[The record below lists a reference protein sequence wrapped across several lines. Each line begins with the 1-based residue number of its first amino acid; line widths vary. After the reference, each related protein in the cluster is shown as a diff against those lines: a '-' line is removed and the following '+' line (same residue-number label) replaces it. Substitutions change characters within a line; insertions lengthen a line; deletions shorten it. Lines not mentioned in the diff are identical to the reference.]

1 MRISILIIGTV
12 ISLAG
17 LTFWLQG
24 LAVVGPPSSFM
35 YKNPEWITNGMYIFA
50 FGIIVVII
58 GTIIGRSK
66 VSF

>member
-24 LAVVGPPSSFM
+24 LAIVGPPSSFM
-35 YKNPEWITNGMYIFA
+35 YKNPEWITNGMFILA
-50 FGIIVVII
+50 FGVITIVI
-58 GTIIGRSK
+58 GAVIGRSK
-66 VSF
+66 MSF

>member
-1 MRISILIIGTV
+1 MRVSIILIGTL

-24 LAVVGPPSSFM
+24 LAVVGPASSFM
-35 YKNPEWITNGMYIFA
+35 YKSPEWITNGMYILV
-50 FGIIVVII
+50 FGIIMIII
-58 GTIIGRSK
+58 GVVIGRSK

>member
-1 MRISILIIGTV
+1 MRVSILIIGTV

-35 YKNPEWITNGMYIFA
+35 YKNPEWITNGMYILA
-50 FGIIVVII
+50 FGIVII
-58 GTIIGRSK
+58 IIGAIIGRSK

>member
-1 MRISILIIGTV
+1 MRVSILIIGTV

-24 LAVVGPPSSFM
+24 LAVVGPPNSFM
-35 YKNPEWITNGMYIFA
+35 YKNPEWITNGMYILT
-50 FGIIVVII
+50 FGIIILII

>member
-1 MRISILIIGTV
+1 MRVSILIIGTV

-24 LAVVGPPSSFM
+24 LSIVGPPSSFM
-35 YKNPEWITNGMYIFA
+35 YKNPEWITNGMYILA

-58 GTIIGRSK
+58 GAIIGRSK